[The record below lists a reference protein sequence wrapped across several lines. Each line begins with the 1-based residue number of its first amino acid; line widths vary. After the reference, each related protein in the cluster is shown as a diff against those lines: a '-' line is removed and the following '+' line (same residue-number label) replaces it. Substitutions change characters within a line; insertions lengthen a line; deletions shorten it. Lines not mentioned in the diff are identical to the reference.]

1 MRPAHTPVC
10 GTGIEPRTTSRGL
23 QSTPPDRPAAT
34 REKDGAR
41 EDQQQQQA
49 QRRAALAHSI
59 DGTRSEGV
67 EDITF

>member
-1 MRPAHTPVC
+1 VRDWHRTQDNEP
-10 GTGIEPRTTSRGL
+10 GTSIN
-23 QSTPPDRPAAT
+23 AAGQAGGNAGKG
-34 REKDGAR
+34 RAR